1 LRKLLRINNL
11 IITLVSAAALI
22 TGCGKE
28 TPQRDFVAKVNNTY
42 LSKEE
47 LQTIIDSVSGNNQ
60 FRSEIIRNWVNR
72 ECLYQQAV
80 KEGILKSGEYL
91 KIIEDS
97 KKELAS
103 ALMLKKFYE
112 DKEPSIDDKSLE
124 YFYVSHKDLFKLNND
139 AYFLKRI
146 NFTNE
151 DKAIQFRT
159 TVTESNWN
167 KALNAFKKDASN
179 IITDRLYDEFE
190 IHPAGLLRIV
200 QELDSKEISIIVNT
214 GDNNYSVVQLIDK
227 YQKGTIPPLDII
239 RNKVSMMYISYKK
252 EMMFNEYLEKLYSQ
266 NDIEI
271 KK

>member
-1 LRKLLRINNL
+1 LSKLLRTKSL
-11 IITLVSAAALI
+11 KIILVSAAALL

-42 LSKEE
+42 LSREE
-47 LQTIIDSVSGNNQ
+47 LQTIIDSVPGNNQ

-80 KEGILKSGEYL
+80 KEGILKNKEYQ

-112 DKEPSIDDKSLE
+112 DKEPAIDDKVLE
-124 YFYVSHKDLFKLNND
+124 KYFESHNDLFKLNNN
-139 AYFLKRI
+139 AYYLNRI
-146 NFTNE
+146 SFENE

-159 TVTESNWN
+159 TVIESNWN
-167 KALNAFKKDASN
+167 KASNVFKKDALK
-179 IITDRLYDEFE
+179 IILTRLFDEPE
-190 IHPAGLLRIV
+190 INPAGLLRIV
-200 QELDSKEISIIVNT
+200 EELEPKEISIVVNT
-214 GDNNYSVVQLIDK
+214 GDNDYSVVQLIDR

-239 RNKVSMMYISYKK
+239 REKVSKMYISNKK
-252 EMMFNEYLEKLYSQ
+252 EMLFNEFLEQLYSQ

>member
-1 LRKLLRINNL
+1 LSKLLKTNNL
-11 IITLVSAAALI
+11 ILTLVSAAAI
-22 TGCGKE
+22 FTGCGKE

-42 LSKEE
+42 LSKED
-47 LQTIIDSVSGNNQ
+47 LQTMIDSVPGNNQ

-80 KEGILKSGEYL
+80 KEGILKSNEYQ

-97 KKELAS
+97 KKELAA

-112 DKEPSIDDKSLE
+112 DKETSIDDKSLE
-124 YFYVSHKDLFKLNND
+124 TYFVSHNDQFRLNNE
-139 AYFLKRI
+139 AYLLNRI

-159 TVTESNWN
+159 TVIESNWN
-167 KALNAFKKDASN
+167 KASNVFKKDASK
-179 IITDRLYDEFE
+179 IILNVMYDEFE

-200 QELDSKEISIIVNT
+200 EELDPKEISIVVNT
-214 GDNNYSVVQLIDK
+214 GESNYSVVQLIEK
-227 YQKGTIPPLDII
+227 YRKGTIPPLDII
-239 RNKVSMMYISYKK
+239 KDKVSAMYISNKK
-252 EMMFNEYLEKLYSQ
+252 EMQFREYLEGLYSQ
-266 NDIEI
+266 SDIEI

>member
-1 LRKLLRINNL
+1 M
-11 IITLVSAAALI
+11 
-22 TGCGKE
+22 GCGKE

-47 LQTIIDSVSGNNQ
+47 LQTIIDSVHGSNQ
-60 FRSEIIRNWVNR
+60 FRSEIIRNWINR

-80 KEGILKSGEYL
+80 KEGILKSDEYQ

-103 ALMLKKFYE
+103 ALMLKKFY
-112 DKEPSIDDKSLE
+112 DNKETSIDDKSLGA
-124 YFYVSHKDLFKLNND
+124 YFESHNDLFRLNNEG
-139 AYFLKRI
+139 YLLNRI

-159 TVTESNWN
+159 TVIESNWN
-167 KALNAFKKDASN
+167 KASNVFKKDASKVIFN
-179 IITDRLYDEFE
+179 ELFDELE

-200 QELDSKEISIIVNT
+200 EGLEPKEISIVVNT
-214 GDNNYSVVQLIDK
+214 GDNNYTVVQLIEK
-227 YQKGTIPPLDII
+227 YQKGTIPPLDVVKD
-239 RNKVSMMYISYKK
+239 KVSKMYISNKK
-252 EMMFNEYLEKLYSQ
+252 EMQYNEYLEQLYSQ

>member
-1 LRKLLRINNL
+1 MRKLLKANNL

-28 TPQRDFVAKVNNTY
+28 TQKRDFVAKVNNSY
-42 LSKEE
+42 LSKED
-47 LQTIIDSVSGNNQ
+47 LQTMMDSIPGSSQ

-72 ECLYQQAV
+72 ECLYQQAI
-80 KEGILKSGEYL
+80 KEGILKSIEYQ

-112 DKEPSIDDKSLE
+112 DKETSIDDKSLE
-124 YFYVSHKDLFKLNND
+124 TYFESHKDLFRLDNEAYLLN
-139 AYFLKRI
+139 RI
-146 NFTNE
+146 IFTNE

-159 TVTESNWN
+159 TVIESNWN
-167 KALNAFKKDASN
+167 KASNVFKKDASK
-179 IITDRLYDEFE
+179 IILNKMYDGPE

-200 QELDSKEISIIVNT
+200 EELDRKEISIVVNT
-214 GDNNYSVVQLIDK
+214 GENNYSVIQLLEK
-227 YQKGTIPPLDII
+227 YESGTIPSLDVIKD
-239 RNKVSMMYISYKK
+239 KVSSMYIANKK
-252 EMMFNEYLEKLYSQ
+252 EMQFSDYLEGLYSQ

-271 KK
+271 KN

>member
-1 LRKLLRINNL
+1 MSKHLRTNNL
-11 IITLVSAAALI
+11 IIIIVSAAALFI
-22 TGCGKE
+22 GCGKE

-47 LQTIIDSVSGNNQ
+47 LQTMIDSVPGNSQ

-80 KEGILKSGEYL
+80 KEGILKNKEYQ

-112 DKEPSIDDKSLE
+112 DKEPTIDDKSLE
-124 YFYVSHKDLFKLNND
+124 SYFESHKELFKLNND
-139 AYFLKRI
+139 AYYLNRI
-146 NFTNE
+146 NFENE

-159 TVTESNWN
+159 TVIESNWN
-167 KALNAFKKDASN
+167 KACNVFKKDAKQINLS
-179 IITDRLYDEFE
+179 RLFDESE

-200 QELDSKEISIIVNT
+200 EELEPKEISIVVNT
-214 GDNNYSVVQLIDK
+214 GDNNYSIVQLIDK
-227 YQKGTIPPLDII
+227 YQKGTIPQLAII
-239 RNKVSMMYISYKK
+239 KEKVSKMYISNKK
-252 EMMFNEYLEKLYSQ
+252 EMLFNEYLEQLYSQ

>member
-1 LRKLLRINNL
+1 M
-11 IITLVSAAALI
+11 
-22 TGCGKE
+22 GCGKE

-42 LSKEE
+42 LSKAE
-47 LQTIIDSVSGNNQ
+47 LQTIIDSVPGSNQ

-80 KEGILKSGEYL
+80 KEGILKSDEYQ

-103 ALMLKKFYE
+103 VLMLKKFYD
-112 DKEPSIDDKSLE
+112 DKETSIDDKSLGS
-124 YFYVSHKDLFKLNND
+124 YFESHNDLFRLNNE
-139 AYFLKRI
+139 AYLLNRI

-151 DKAIQFRT
+151 EKAIQFRT
-159 TVTESNWN
+159 TVIESNWN
-167 KALNAFKKDASN
+167 KASNVFKKDASKVILN
-179 IITDRLYDEFE
+179 ELFDELE

-200 QELDSKEISIIVNT
+200 GELDPKEISIVVNT
-214 GDNNYSVVQLIDK
+214 GDNNYSVVQLIEK
-227 YQKGTIPPLDII
+227 YQKGTIPPLDVIKD
-239 RNKVSMMYISYKK
+239 KVSKMYISNKK
-252 EMMFNEYLEKLYSQ
+252 EMQYNDYLEQLYSQ